1 MDLNLNEDLEMIRDM
16 ARDFAN
22 SELLPRAT
30 QHDRN
35 EAIDPDVFGLI
46 SELGFW
52 GMTIPEEHG
61 GVGLDSMALALVLM
75 EINRACASTG
85 VTVSVHNSLVGSPV
99 VKHGSEAQKAEWLPK
114 LASGEVMGAYCLT
127 EAHCGS
133 DAAAIKTSAVK
144 DADGW
149 LLNGTKMWVTN
160 AGWAKLFIV
169 YARTNPDVPGTKGLS
184 CFLVSADAPGVSVGK
199 KELKTGIRGS
209 STHEVIFENVRLA
222 ADSLLGM
229 EGRGFHIAM
238 DTLDGGRIGI
248 AAQAVG
254 IAQAC
259 LAASIKYA
267 NEREQF
273 GRTIGNFAAIQH
285 KLADMSVKIEGSRL
299 LVLRAAQLRDS
310 GAPCSKEAAQ
320 AKLAASQG
328 ANWCADECLQ
338 IHGGAGYTDD
348 FHVERLFRDARITEI
363 YEGATDIQRL
373 V

>member
-238 DTLDGGRIGI
+238 DTLDGGR
-248 AAQAVG
+248 
-254 IAQAC
+254 
-259 LAASIKYA
+259 
-267 NEREQF
+267 
-273 GRTIGNFAAIQH
+273 
-285 KLADMSVKIEGSRL
+285 
-299 LVLRAAQLRDS
+299 
-310 GAPCSKEAAQ
+310 
-320 AKLAASQG
+320 
-328 ANWCADECLQ
+328 
-338 IHGGAGYTDD
+338 
-348 FHVERLFRDARITEI
+348 
-363 YEGATDIQRL
+363 
-373 V
+373 